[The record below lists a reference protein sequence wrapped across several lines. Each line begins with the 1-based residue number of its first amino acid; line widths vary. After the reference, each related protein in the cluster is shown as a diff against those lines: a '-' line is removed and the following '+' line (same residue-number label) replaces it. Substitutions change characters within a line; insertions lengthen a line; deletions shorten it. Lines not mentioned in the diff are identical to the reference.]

1 MTEASPPSK
10 ARAYS
15 DGDSAHELDFIE
27 RSLQR
32 ASSFEAHLPSYHD
45 NGEFHCGSL
54 SMSTTGSNDSFNGD
68 NVAAIGACN
77 VDNNALPPSY
87 YYTSPRSSKPRP
99 PRFART
105 KSDNSHSGSAT
116 RRLQT
121 IESGITLADH
131 RGASTQ
137 QEQGPTSPDNQASMT
152 QPQQLSPQCQMQQ
165 DMNSSRSGSF
175 SPVLPPR
182 PPSNNSNSH
191 GSLLPTMPPMDY
203 TEKSDKIV
211 WPDIQRVRVQS
222 DHSYYSVDAGK
233 HGFITQHRG
242 GGPSSHGNPSN
253 NSTYSQHSDNDSDV
267 GSIETNSASDS
278 LVFTY
283 QPGQE
288 TPPAE
293 YDLPASIL
301 KVYGV
306 DCSDE
311 ANNNALAAALAPM
324 ENGKRIRW
332 YRAGSDG
339 EGINATN
346 YYDKGSQ
353 STIVFDVERG
363 PSYTLGEA
371 EERRNDE
378 DTEKAASPPGQPSSL
393 RAPHLMPPQ
402 SGVDISP
409 VRILPYHE
417 RKRLVE
423 LEEEEKKRKKK
434 KVAGKSARLHK
445 SRQSGKVSKESLE
458 EDEATPLAGR
468 QREYGTGNTA
478 YNDDDD
484 SNVASTK
491 PGWFGH
497 LLSVVTGKS
506 GNDSQ
511 QQQHHKRI
519 ISIDENAQSYRDRG
533 QAFLQKTEKRRMQ
546 LKEQSRIDELN
557 NVSIPVKNQS
567 FGHSRAKMSSM
578 SNALDS
584 IVSCSDDDEEDSSDE
599 ESGSSYYFDHDD
611 DARAWRNHDDKTPAA
626 TARVWKYGE
635 PPTNPIPTKK
645 TSASSYSSQ
654 TTKKKKTKSSSIS
667 TSKHDR
673 IMKRERLLQEEY
685 EYRLRT
691 LKKENEKLSK
701 RFRVF
706 VLVAVA
712 LIFAGALAFAFVVCI
727 RMLMVI

>member
-1 MTEASPPSK
+1 MMMLSTMAEASPPSK

-27 RSLQR
+27 HSLQR
-32 ASSFEAHLPSYHD
+32 ASSSEAHLPSYHD
-45 NGEFHCGSL
+45 NGEFHFGSL

-68 NVAAIGACN
+68 NVATIGACYAG
-77 VDNNALPPSY
+77 NNTPPPSY
-87 YYTSPRSSKPRP
+87 YYTSPTSSKPQP
-99 PRFART
+99 PQFART

-121 IESGITLADH
+121 IESGIALAD

-137 QEQGPTSPDNQASMT
+137 QEQGPSSPNEQALMA
-152 QPQQLSPQCQMQQ
+152 QPQQLSPQCQMHQ
-165 DMNSSRSGSF
+165 DVNSPCSGSF

-191 GSLLPTMPPMDY
+191 GSLPPTIPPMDY
-203 TEKSDKIV
+203 TEKSDKIDR
-211 WPDIQRVRVQS
+211 PDIQRVRVQS

-233 HGFITQHRG
+233 HGFLAQHRG
-242 GGPSSHGNPSN
+242 GGPRGHGPHPSN

-267 GSIETNSASDS
+267 GSIDANSASDS

-293 YDLPASIL
+293 YALPASIL

-311 ANNNALAAALAPM
+311 ANNNAPAAAVVSI
-324 ENGKRIRW
+324 ENGNRIRW

-339 EGINATN
+339 EGSDATN

-363 PSYTLGEA
+363 PSYTLGET
-371 EERRNDE
+371 EERRNEE

-393 RAPHLMPPQ
+393 RVPHLAPPR

-417 RKRLVE
+417 RKRLLE

-434 KVAGKSARLHK
+434 KVAGKSVRLQK
-445 SRQSGKVSKESLE
+445 SKQSGKGSKESLE
-458 EDEATPLAGR
+458 EDETTPLASQLRG
-468 QREYGTGNTA
+468 YGTDNTA
-478 YNDDDD
+478 SNDDDGG
-484 SNVASTK
+484 NVAPTK
-491 PGWFGH
+491 SGWFGR

-506 GNDSQ
+506 DNDIQ

-519 ISIDENAQSYRDRG
+519 ISVDENAQSYRDRG

-546 LKEQSRIDELN
+546 LKEQSRMDELN

-567 FGHSRAKMSSM
+567 LWVPFVM
-578 SNALDS
+578 
-584 IVSCSDDDEEDSSDE
+584 
-599 ESGSSYYFDHDD
+599 
-611 DARAWRNHDDKTPAA
+611 P
-626 TARVWKYGE
+626 
-635 PPTNPIPTKK
+635 
-645 TSASSYSSQ
+645 
-654 TTKKKKTKSSSIS
+654 
-667 TSKHDR
+667 
-673 IMKRERLLQEEY
+673 
-685 EYRLRT
+685 
-691 LKKENEKLSK
+691 
-701 RFRVF
+701 RFSRVF
-706 VLVAVA
+706 LS
-712 LIFAGALAFAFVVCI
+712 LT
-727 RMLMVI
+727 